1 MGSLGKRVG
10 ALEEFIE
17 GCVRERMRAEVEA
30 MLDVLEENLT
40 RGGVPKGCADSAREG
55 RRWGLGTG

>member
-10 ALEEFIE
+10 ALEEYIE

-30 MLDVLEENLT
+30 MLDALEEKLTRDEFLKVARIVLE
-40 RGGVPKGCADSAREG
+40 RDGDGA
-55 RRWGLGTG
+55 